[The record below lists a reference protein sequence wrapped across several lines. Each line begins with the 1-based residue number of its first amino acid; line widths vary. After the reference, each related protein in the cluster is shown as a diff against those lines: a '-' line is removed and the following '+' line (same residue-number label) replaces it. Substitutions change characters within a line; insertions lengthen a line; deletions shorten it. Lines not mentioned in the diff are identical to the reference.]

1 MQTIREQ
8 KSIDNLPSRFK
19 SSFSAFPISSD
30 QAKRLKIKE
39 FISWSVCFA
48 LIFGLTGL
56 MKLLKLGV
64 TMDSVTSIL
73 FYLSLAGL
81 IYFIRRIILL
91 SRNPV
96 QVNSEVL
103 HELN

>member
-8 KSIDNLPSRFK
+8 KSIDNPASRFK
-19 SSFSAFPISSD
+19 SSLSAFPISSD
-30 QAKRLKIKE
+30 QTKKLKIKE
-39 FISWSVCFA
+39 FISWSACFA

-81 IYFIRRIILL
+81 VYFIRKIILIF
-91 SRNPV
+91 RNPI
-96 QVNSEVL
+96 QVNTKVL